1 MAFRVQIRRDTA
13 LNWTTNDPIL
23 LDGEFGYETD
33 TGRYKIG
40 NGIDIWSD
48 LIYSLVGITGPTG
61 SSGIAGTTGPTGSQ
75 GVTGPTGSSGITGPT
90 GSQGTTG
97 PTGSQGVTGP
107 TGSQGTTGPTG
118 SQGVTGPTGPSGL
131 NVLNVNYEGSLI
143 TSSTTDINFIGSGA
157 SATGAAGQSDIFI
170 PAGNKKSIIYGET
183 FTIPE
188 SYQNFIYGNF
198 TVEGTLN
205 NYGEV
210 IIANGGLILGAT
222 GQVNNLGTGNIR
234 ILNLTSGSSVQVI
247 AKNFVT
253 SPFLPLTITHGMG
266 TTEFVYSAKE
276 GNTSIDLDLV
286 ILNPYQVSIT
296 TVAGVTGTIT
306 FQSKLI

>member
-40 NGIDIWSD
+40 NGIDVWSD

-61 SSGIAGTTGPTGSQ
+61 S
-75 GVTGPTGSSGITGPT
+75 
-90 GSQGTTG
+90 
-97 PTGSQGVTGP
+97 
-107 TGSQGTTGPTG
+107 
-118 SQGVTGPTGPSGL
+118 QGVTGPTGPSGP
-131 NVLNVNYEGSLI
+131 NVLNVKYEGSLI

-157 SATGAAGQSDIFI
+157 SAIGATGKSDIFI
-170 PAGNKKSIIYGET
+170 PAGNKKTIIYGET

-210 IIANGGLILGAT
+210 VIANGGLILGAT

-296 TVAGVTGTIT
+296 TVARVTGTIT